1 MIPHKKFDCPL
12 IVIQFSKA
20 VGLIILLFGSL
31 IQYSFGQSYYVGLT
45 PDAPGSYRRTAHS
58 LSGIPNSDK
67 PMATKMLDA
76 TVDVVKYVYP
86 SPVGAEIGPYGG
98 VFQNF
103 QGVSEFK
110 NGPYV
115 THMTIPFFELLRTR
129 TGAIEAGGEYGSNID
144 IWMNSVHYI
153 LQGNQVDY
161 GNRRVYRS
169 PYPGIPVSGFP
180 KYNNMILVLPPGKP
194 LPWRPA
200 TKQEYLENFIEG
212 LKANL
217 PGRSSTEAEKQ
228 LIPDAEQLLAS
239 MSNEE
244 KKQIAYLLKNKYSSV
259 KQGHSEFKTRSYG
272 LKWAGFQDPSDTTAE
287 QLVIID
293 ENFYDKNLSRTSYQV
308 IVIDRRYPRASIS
321 AAAPTPE
328 AKKNAQRITDRINS
342 IVRHKEFLP
351 GLLRLTGKQGFD
363 YVSGKPQ
370 TQQQQKTIVVK
381 KPTIKNIDRILDSLM
396 RNYKFNLPIG
406 PVPSSPPVAASPGLK
421 LPTPNQK
428 KLSLAG
434 RRLNTKQELLQYLD
448 TLDKKIS
455 AALAGTTVKDFGDHV
470 TATKAA
476 YGFWIFNHPRE
487 ALLAA
492 IQAAK
497 KQPESN
503 TTLNNLAATLSLCGI
518 DYLAVP
524 IYHVCISKEHG
535 NSTLYNNLGQS
546 YLALGDHQKAE
557 QYLNHAIST
566 SPYHPHANNSL
577 GFLYQ
582 TRGSKDQAFKCYEN
596 SIRSS
601 FTLAGFNGLKALRK
615 DSAKKLMNYIR
626 HRYKQPD
633 YINFNKYPAPLQC
646 TKHDQ
651 TLLRIAQHKE
661 YRKQID
667 FQKRKFSKLKD
678 LQEPI
683 AQKANL
689 EYFSGKRKQTIR
701 PFLPFA
707 GAMVTSIHLEFY
719 DKLIKL
725 EKDLKELER
734 RSLRLKIEF
743 DTLMKGVEDAFE
755 PRADKIGEGNPDPTF
770 DEDYC
775 NARNAVVDAY
785 LPQFAEV
792 NEEKYKKIVHVYKE
806 YLNDYLYWVRFSSF
820 TPEQY
825 QLEFYEIVLKM
836 YWVLERV
843 QLTTLNGWCD
853 PDPEGKPKN
862 DSLTISEADCPLP
875 IGVEIPFVVGKIQF
889 DCESW
894 GLEIG
899 EGIVF
904 NLDHLAGG
912 ATTIAIGPGE
922 SFYSTPK
929 VGGPLNF
936 APGIDF
942 GIKGQVFV
950 TFDANTLIDWG
961 LLFESEFDIKGLG
974 KPLELKQN
982 VTLAVNKGFTVDG
995 VLTASIDKYFEVPPE
1010 KQVNKNIRIYKP
1022 Q

>member
-1 MIPHKKFDCPL
+1 M
-12 IVIQFSKA
+12 
-20 VGLIILLFGSL
+20 
-31 IQYSFGQSYYVGLT
+31 
-45 PDAPGSYRRTAHS
+45 
-58 LSGIPNSDK
+58 
-67 PMATKMLDA
+67 
-76 TVDVVKYVYP
+76 
-86 SPVGAEIGPYGG
+86 
-98 VFQNF
+98 
-103 QGVSEFK
+103 
-110 NGPYV
+110 
-115 THMTIPFFELLRTR
+115 
-129 TGAIEAGGEYGSNID
+129 
-144 IWMNSVHYI
+144 
-153 LQGNQVDY
+153 
-161 GNRRVYRS
+161 
-169 PYPGIPVSGFP
+169 
-180 KYNNMILVLPPGKP
+180 
-194 LPWRPA
+194 
-200 TKQEYLENFIEG
+200 
-212 LKANL
+212 
-217 PGRSSTEAEKQ
+217 
-228 LIPDAEQLLAS
+228 
-239 MSNEE
+239 
-244 KKQIAYLLKNKYSSV
+244 
-259 KQGHSEFKTRSYG
+259 
-272 LKWAGFQDPSDTTAE
+272 
-287 QLVIID
+287 
-293 ENFYDKNLSRTSYQV
+293 
-308 IVIDRRYPRASIS
+308 
-321 AAAPTPE
+321 
-328 AKKNAQRITDRINS
+328 
-342 IVRHKEFLP
+342 P
-351 GLLRLTGKQGFD
+351 GLQRLTGKQGFD

-370 TQQQQKTIVVK
+370 TQQQQKSIVVK

-396 RNYKFNLPIG
+396 RNYKFNLPTV
-406 PVPSSPPVAASPGLK
+406 PVSPSPPVAGGSSPDLK

-428 KLSLAG
+428 KLSLAA
-434 RRLNTKQELLQYLD
+434 RRLNTKQELVQYLD
-448 TLDKKIS
+448 TLETKIS

-476 YGFWIFNHPRE
+476 YGFWIFNHPRQ

-535 NSTLYNNLGQS
+535 NSTLFNNLGQS

-557 QYLNHAIST
+557 EYLKHALST
-566 SPYHPHANNSL
+566 SPYHHHANNSL

-582 TRGSKDQAFKCYEN
+582 MRGNKDQAFKCYEN

-651 TLLRIAQHKE
+651 TLMRIAQHKE
-661 YRKQID
+661 YRKEID
-667 FQKRKFSKLKD
+667 IQKRKFSKLKD

-707 GAMVTSIHLEFY
+707 GAMVVSIHLEFT
-719 DKLIKL
+719 DKLLKL
-725 EKDLKELER
+725 ETDLKELER
-734 RSLRLKIEF
+734 RTLRLKIEF
-743 DTLMKGVEDAFE
+743 DTLMQGVEDAFE

-775 NARNAVVDAY
+775 NAKNAVIDAY

-792 NEEKYKKIVHVYKE
+792 NEEKYKKIVHLYKG

-853 PDPEGKPKN
+853 PDPAGKPKN

-875 IGVEIPFVVGKIQF
+875 IGVEIPFVVGKVQF

-950 TFDANTLIDWG
+950 TFDANTVIDWG
-961 LLFESEFDIKGLG
+961 LLFESEFDIKGL
-974 KPLELKQN
+974 EN
-982 VTLAVNKGFTVDG
+982 DWN
-995 VLTASIDKYFEVPPE
+995 
-1010 KQVNKNIRIYKP
+1010 
-1022 Q
+1022 